1 MVRSLFS
8 LPSLVIHD
16 YLGCCITEYLWL
28 GINSKSISR
37 LEFSSPS
44 KTVKNHCRRSR
55 VSASDP
61 SDNLCSLQTLG
72 PRGSSLSRDSI
83 TFTTVGNS
91 SEFWDSGT
99 HTGRGKKKRDPP
111 RQSISLTFSQWN
123 RALLILRRVSHWSM
137 DCGSSPFSC
146 EVLLFL
152 PL

>member
-1 MVRSLFS
+1 M
-8 LPSLVIHD
+8 IN

-44 KTVKNHCRRSR
+44 KIVKNHCRRSR

-83 TFTTVGNS
+83 TFSTVGNS

-99 HTGRGKKKRDPP
+99 HTGRGKKEGPLKAINQPDIFAVEPGVVNSPSGLPLEHGLR
-111 RQSISLTFSQWN
+111 II
-123 RALLILRRVSHWSM
+123 ALLL
-137 DCGSSPFSC
+137 
-146 EVLLFL
+146 
-152 PL
+152 